1 MTIVGNILAIIAL
14 STEANGYFEA
24 NMRELIDSERVS
36 DLQLARQ
43 LSLSVIWA
51 IYGGVMLTVGIIR
64 RNRLLRVMAL
74 VLIGI
79 TIAKVF
85 IFDLASLERIY
96 RVIAFIVLGII
107 LLAGSFLYQRLRR
120 LTMDEEAAE
129 SANAKGPA
137 L

>member
-1 MTIVGNILAIIAL
+1 M
-14 STEANGYFEA
+14 
-24 NMRELIDSERVS
+24 
-36 DLQLARQ
+36 
-43 LSLSVIWA
+43 
-51 IYGGVMLTVGIIR
+51 R